1 MPSDSPSEETKEP
14 YIPIKERTAA
24 ILKRS
29 LDSLEFPK
37 LRSELINL
45 AETDPARERL
55 NELKPSSDIF
65 WIRDELKRINEIKG
79 LMDRGSGF
87 GSGGLTDIR
96 KILDRVKIMGSVLQA
111 TDMLSVLHHLR
122 VHHTTRKTLDREQ
135 KNMTL
140 TFKISRPL
148 LSLKHIEN
156 EIDKSITP
164 EGTIRDGASKELSRI
179 RRAIAALQIDMRK
192 RITGIAARLA
202 KQGFLQ
208 SESFTIRDG
217 RYVLPIKADNF
228 RKVKGIVH
236 DRSSTGGTIFI
247 EPTSVIDIGNE
258 FRAFELAERD
268 EIRRILRELT
278 EKISLEAGAIEI
290 NLGVMTILDCLWA
303 KAKLAEMLDAYP
315 PIINPS
321 GNIQLFKA
329 RHPLLVLADERKVV
343 PLDLELGKDHTCL
356 IISGPNAGGKSVAL
370 KCTGLICVMAACG
383 LHVPALPGT
392 EIPLFENFH
401 AVIGDQQSI
410 SDDLST
416 FSAHTTRLKE
426 ILEFAKK
433 NSLVL
438 VDEIGSGT
446 DPQEG
451 SSLSIAALEQL
462 AAKKIPTIVTTHHGV
477 LKAFAHTM
485 DSCANGSMAF
495 DHGTFLPTYRFQ
507 PNLPGSSYALD
518 IASRVGLPKQIIDRA
533 REILGAEQTQ
543 LDDLIQSLTEKLK
556 RYEKMVVGQER
567 REKDYSHMEAAWTEK
582 MDRLKTREKQIK
594 KRMNHEVQAVVAA
607 SRREVEK
614 LVREIRE
621 NDASKESIK
630 AAQDGLKKIATMKDL
645 KIPEMVIEKEEPP
658 KKSGEDSSMKIKPR
672 RQKPKVRTDEGFITK
687 PLEVGDFVVIDDSRS
702 KGEISAFSSN
712 NDRACVVIGS
722 IQLWINTDRLS
733 YADPPEEKQPIRVF
747 ASVPKVPLELD
758 LRGLD
763 VQEAIERTDRY
774 LSDGASTTRTELGI
788 IHGKGKGIL
797 SAEIR
802 KFLKTHKCVES
813 FRFGEHGEGDYG
825 VTVVKLKGS

>member
-1 MPSDSPSEETKEP
+1 MPADSSPEKIKDR
-14 YIPIKERTAA
+14 YIPLRERTAA
-24 ILKRS
+24 ILKQS
-29 LDSLEFPK
+29 LDSLEFPR
-37 LRSELINL
+37 LRSELVNL

-55 NELKPSSDIF
+55 AELEPSTDIY
-65 WIRDELKRINEIKG
+65 WIRDELKRIDEIKG
-79 LMDRGSGF
+79 LMDRGSSF
-87 GSGGLTDIR
+87 GSGGLKDVR
-96 KILDRVKIMGSVLQA
+96 KILGRVKITGSVLA
-111 TDMLSVLHHLR
+111 ASDMLAVLHHLR

-135 KNMTL
+135 KELPL
-140 TFKISRPL
+140 TFKISTSL
-148 LSLKHIEN
+148 QSLKHLEGL
-156 EIDKSITP
+156 IDNAITP
-164 EGTIRDGASKELSRI
+164 EGTIRDRASKELSRI
-179 RRAIAALQIDMRK
+179 RRAVAALQIDMRK

-202 KQGFLQ
+202 KQGYLQ
-208 SESFTIRDG
+208 SDSFTIRDG

-228 RKVKGIVH
+228 RRVKGIVH

-247 EPTSVIDIGNE
+247 EPASVIDLGNE

-278 EKISLEAGAIEI
+278 ENISLEVGAIEI
-290 NLGVMTILDCLWA
+290 NLGVMTILDCLWS
-303 KAKLAEMLDAYP
+303 KARLAEMLDAYP
-315 PIINPS
+315 PIVNTG

-329 RHPLLVLADERKVV
+329 RHPLLVLTGERKVV
-343 PLDLELGKDHTCL
+343 PLDLELGMDYTCL

-392 EIPLFENFH
+392 EVPLFENFH

-416 FSAHTTRLKE
+416 FSAHTIQLKE
-426 ILEFAKK
+426 ILEFAKRK
-433 NSLVL
+433 SLVL

-462 AAKKIPTIVTTHHGV
+462 ASKRIPTIVTTHHGV
-477 LKAFAHTM
+477 LKAFAHTTE
-485 DSCANGSMAF
+485 SCANGSMAF
-495 DHGTFLPTYRFQ
+495 DHETFQPTYRFQ

-518 IASRVGLPKQIIDRA
+518 IASRVGLPENIINRA
-533 REILGAEQTQ
+533 REVLGGERTH
-543 LDDLIQSLTEKLK
+543 LDDLIQDLTQKLRKYEKL
-556 RYEKMVVGQER
+556 VVGQEK
-567 REKDYSHMEAAWTEK
+567 REKDYSHMEAAWTQK
-582 MDRLKTREKQIK
+582 MDRLKTREKQLK
-594 KRMNHEVQAVVAA
+594 KRMNHEVQAVVGSA
-607 SRREVEK
+607 RRQIEN

-621 NDASKESIK
+621 TEASKESIK
-630 AAQDGLKKIATMKDL
+630 AAHAGLKKVASLKDL
-645 KIPEMVIEKEEPP
+645 EIPKMDEIKPPEKPHRDDR
-658 KKSGEDSSMKIKPR
+658 KRKKPR
-672 RQKPKVRTDEGFITK
+672 RRKPKVRTDEGFISK
-687 PLEVGDFVVIDDSRS
+687 PLEIGDYVLIDDSKS
-702 KGEISAFSSN
+702 KGEVTEFSSN
-712 NDRACVVIGS
+712 GDRACVVIGS
-722 IQLWINTDRLS
+722 IQLWINIDRLS

-763 VQEAIERTDRY
+763 VAEALERTDRY
-774 LSDGASTTRTELGI
+774 LSDGASSTREELGI

-802 KFLKTHKCVES
+802 KFLKTHKSVES

-825 VTVVKLKGS
+825 VTVVKLKGK